1 MRCWWL
7 LLLGL
12 WLPLAMAAGE
22 LHRNDPAAT
31 ARLWN
36 RELVTLQATVN
47 GVTPA
52 ERVARLER
60 RLAGLPDDAHTVSVE
75 DAVLGAIKGAWV
87 MVDGAVMFGIT
98 EQDVDLAAGQTFAQ
112 LKQQTADNLK
122 AYLDTRRQQ
131 LQPRVM
137 VRSLLYVLIGSL
149 LFGGLM
155 WALRR
160 LRNRLVQ
167 PLPALHNMRHWRV
180 GNVDLVP
187 YVNQLLSSLAR
198 LIYGALVIVL
208 CYLWLT
214 GVLGAIP
221 YTAPFAAE
229 LVAFIATTAGRFAE
243 ALVAYLPDLLTLVL
257 IYFATRLVVRLV
269 QAFFYQA
276 ETQNT
281 DDGWLNAQSARATRR
296 LVSFLIW
303 AFALVVAFPYI
314 PGSDSEAFK
323 GISVFVGLMI
333 SLGSAGVVG
342 QVLGGLMVSYSGAFR
357 EGDLVRIGEH
367 EGLVQSIGVLST
379 KMRNRLREEITI
391 PNSVLISATTVNFS
405 RLGALASTLVT
416 IGYDTPWRQVEALLL
431 NAAAATPGI
440 QTSPAPMVVQRAL
453 SDFYVEYQL
462 LFLPHSQQ
470 QRPDTLA
477 ALHRNIQDEFNRHGV
492 QIMSPNFVAQPEQPV
507 MVPPEQW
514 FAAPA
519 VAQPPSER
527 GS

>member
-1 MRCWWL
+1 MRCWL
-7 LLLGL
+7 LLL
-12 WLPLAMAAGE
+12 WLLTPLVMAEAE
-22 LHRNDPAAT
+22 LHRDDQPAT
-31 ARLWN
+31 AQMWN
-36 RELVTLQATVN
+36 RELVTLLATVN
-47 GVTPA
+47 GLTPA
-52 ERVARLER
+52 QRVARLEL
-60 RLAGLPDDAHTVSVE
+60 RLAELPHDAHDIRVE
-75 DAVLGAIKGAWV
+75 DAELGAIKGAWV
-87 MVDGAVMFGIT
+87 MVDGTIVFGLT
-98 EQDVDLAAGQTFAQ
+98 HQDADLAAGQTFAQ
-112 LKQQTADNLK
+112 LKQQTAENLK
-122 AYLDTRRQQ
+122 AYLDARHQQ
-131 LQPRVM
+131 LQPQVM
-137 VRSLLYVLIGSL
+137 ARSLLYVLAGTL
-149 LFGGLM
+149 LFGSLM
-155 WALRR
+155 WALGRVRQR
-160 LRNRLVQ
+160 LTGRLLR
-167 PLPALHNMRHWRV
+167 PIERLHWQV

-187 YVNQLLSSLAR
+187 YVNQLLLSLVR
-198 LIYGALVIVL
+198 LLYGLLVALL

-221 YTAPFAAE
+221 YTAPFASQ
-229 LVAFIATTAGRFAE
+229 LVAFIATTAGQFAE

-257 IYFATRLVVRLV
+257 IYFATRLVVRIV

-281 DDGWLNAQSARATRR
+281 DEGWLNAQSARATRR

-303 AFALVVAFPYI
+303 AFALLVAFPYI
-314 PGSDSEAFK
+314 PGSESEAFK

-379 KMRNRLREEITI
+379 KLRNRLREEITI

-405 RLGALASTLVT
+405 RLGALASTTVT
-416 IGYDTPWRQVEALLL
+416 IGYDAPWRQVEAMLL

-440 QTSPAPMVVQRAL
+440 EASPSPLVVQRAL

-462 LFLPHSQQ
+462 LFLPADQR
-470 QRPDTLA
+470 QRP
-477 ALHRNIQDEFNRHGV
+477 ALHRNIQDEFNRNGV
-492 QIMSPNFVAQPEQPV
+492 QIMSPHFEVQPTQTV

-519 VAQPPSER
+519 TRPDEPAGR
-527 GS
+527 